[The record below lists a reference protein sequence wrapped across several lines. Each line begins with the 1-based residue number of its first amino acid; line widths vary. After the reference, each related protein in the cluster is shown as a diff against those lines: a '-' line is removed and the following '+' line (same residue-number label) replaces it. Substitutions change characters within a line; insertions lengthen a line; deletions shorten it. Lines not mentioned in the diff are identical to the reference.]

1 MALSAAITLGAC
13 APPGQTQAP
22 AGGGRGTQDAV
33 IPITTARVEQ
43 RTIQLDIRVI
53 GSVEPSQTVAVRAQ
67 TTGDLVAVN
76 FKEGDDVQKGQVLFE
91 LDRRPLEAAL
101 DQAQANLDR
110 DVATALNAKS
120 SAARYQDLL
129 QRGIATREQADQSR
143 TSATALDATVE
154 ADRAA
159 VANARVQLQYATIRA
174 PFSGRTG
181 SLMVHLGNLVRANDL
196 APLVVLNQVAPLNVV
211 FSIPENRLLELKRYL
226 SKGTLKVEA
235 APPDDDGPPSS
246 GAITF
251 VDNAVDPTTGS
262 IKIKGSFPNTNRH
275 LWPGQF
281 VNVIVALSTVPNAV
295 VVPAAAVLTGQRGP
309 YVVVVKADKTVEF
322 RSVKVTRTVDDET
335 VVSDGLKG
343 GETVVT
349 DGHIRLVPG
358 SRVSI
363 KASPGPQGSKDA
375 P

>member
-1 MALSAAITLGAC
+1 M
-13 APPGQTQAP
+13 
-22 AGGGRGTQDAV
+22 
-33 IPITTARVEQ
+33 PITTASVEQ
-43 RTIQLDIRVI
+43 RTVQLDIRVI

-67 TTGDLVAVN
+67 ITGELVAVT
-76 FKEGDDVQKGQVLFE
+76 FKEGDDVQKGQVIFE

-101 DQAQANLDR
+101 DQAQANLER
-110 DVATALNAKS
+110 DIATTLNAKS
-120 SAARYQDLL
+120 SAARYQDLQ

-143 TSATALDATVE
+143 TTATALDATVA

-159 VANARVQLQYATIRA
+159 VANARVQLQYATIKA

-181 SLMVHLGNLVRANDL
+181 SLMVHLGNLVRANDVT
-196 APLVVLNQVAPLNVV
+196 PLVVLNQVAPVNVV
-211 FSIPENRLLELKRYL
+211 FGIPENRLLELKRYM
-226 SKGTLKVEA
+226 SKGTLKVWA
-235 APPDDDGPPSS
+235 AAPDDDGPPSS

-262 IKIKGSFPNTNRH
+262 IKIKGSFPNANRH

-281 VNVIVALSTVPNAV
+281 VNVIVTLTTVPNAV

-309 YVVVVKADKTVEF
+309 YVVVVKADRTVEF
-322 RSVKVTRTVDDET
+322 RPVKVGRIVDDGT
-335 VVSDGLKG
+335 VISDGLKS

-358 SRVSI
+358 SRISV
-363 KASPGPQGSKDA
+363 KGNPGPSGSKDV